1 MPIRTCSDL
10 LRATSHREY
19 STELQREYDAYK
31 AVVMSGQVR
40 AFCLYQLCVARS
52 AASTSDAAQ
61 RPPIHG

>member
-1 MPIRTCSDL
+1 MPIRPCSDL

-40 AFCLYQLCVARS
+40 AFCLYQLFVARS
-52 AASTSDAAQ
+52 AATPRNVRQSTANM
-61 RPPIHG
+61 